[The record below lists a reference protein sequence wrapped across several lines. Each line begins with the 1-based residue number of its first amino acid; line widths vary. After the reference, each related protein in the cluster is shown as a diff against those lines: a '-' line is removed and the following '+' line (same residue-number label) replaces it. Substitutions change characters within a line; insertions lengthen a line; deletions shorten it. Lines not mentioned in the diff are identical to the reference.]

1 MRKTLRCSKTGLQDV
16 DRRRRKRRWKK
27 QAAIWAE
34 TAFVSLPTLKR
45 FWSRTPVRAESFI
58 AIVEAVGI
66 RNWRTVAEA
75 DRDFQQAPE
84 LGDFFGRDED
94 RQQLQ
99 NLIGEGTRAIALL
112 GMGGLGK
119 TALALKVA
127 QEDVADRFDFAFW
140 RSLREAPPLLDLLS
154 AVIRRLDEMSGDKS
168 EEACFHN
175 ESLALDLLFNRYL
188 SPARCLLVLDN
199 AESLL
204 QPKRLTGEFRPGYEA
219 YTEFFERIARQP
231 HQSCI
236 LLTSRELPTVFERLS
251 HDFPI
256 INFPLSGLQRDA
268 RQILRE
274 RQAVGTDAECDRLI
288 DYYRGNPKAL
298 QIASSYIRLVFDG
311 SIADFFEITPT
322 TGTLPDFQHLLDEHF
337 QRLSDTERQILDWL
351 AIERE
356 PVTLE
361 QLQADLTLPHRVNPL
376 HALAQLRSKSLIERV
391 QSDRTYTLQNAIAE
405 YTLEKL
411 IERFVKILRGDPDNL
426 ETLGESE
433 KLLSTHALLKAQAP
447 RYVRLAQERA
457 IAQPLLDALIEAFG
471 DRTAVI
477 RHLHRWIERLRHVNL
492 PPYSYAAGNLIN
504 LLRVSETSLVGANF
518 SQLNIRQVYWSE
530 SDLSEINLRRAHISD
545 CLFPQAIDSAL
556 CFAFS
561 PDGKLFA
568 TGDDS
573 TSLRLWNLE
582 TGALV
587 DTVSNAHS
595 SWIRCLAFS
604 PDGHYLASGSGDM
617 SVRVWQLTN
626 QQTLEHCHTL
636 TGHTQEV
643 WSISWLPNT
652 PYLVSSGDDGKV
664 ILWNFCNGCLEQI
677 WEGQYGWVR
686 YVAAEPDGRHV
697 ISASMPAQELWRW
710 DRQTGK
716 PVAKGIYDDHR
727 ARSIGMSPDG
737 RWIVTGS
744 EDLDCRVRLYA
755 LNQGIAELTHVLEGH
770 TKCVWSVAFSPD
782 SRWLATGSS
791 DRTIAIWD
799 VETGERLRVLV
810 EDVGRVR
817 SLAFAADGRRLA
829 AGSDDRGI
837 VLWDYLTGQTD
848 RAFHG
853 YTYRVWTVLA
863 LDNKLQFLS
872 SGDDGVIRYWTR
884 DDNRPVQALVGHQA
898 RVRHLVLSPDRRTLA
913 SCSHDCTV
921 RLWDLDSGN
930 CLRVLRGH
938 KDWTWF
944 AVFLSDKTLLTGS
957 DDRSIKRWNLA
968 TGHCTQTWHLQEHW
982 LWSMLWCDRTQR
994 LIAATEQQGI
1004 QVFALPSGSG
1014 EDPLP
1019 KPLLQLDA
1027 GNVRAIART
1036 PDGQKLVS
1044 GDDEGELKLWDLT
1057 SGRCLQTW
1065 QRPQKSRIRALTID
1079 ASGQWLACGG
1089 DDAEVELWNL
1099 SRGTCDRILS
1109 GHSKPIWTVAFAPC
1123 GTELM
1128 SAGEDETIRIWTLG
1142 ETPNGQTLT
1151 APRLCQNLDLTDA
1164 TGLTVAQRR
1173 NLAQL
1178 GAIAPERQDIAS

>member
-27 QAAIWAE
+27 QATIWAE

-45 FWSRTPVRAESFI
+45 FWSRTPIRAESFI

-127 QEDVADRFDFAFW
+127 QEDVADRFDFAIW

-219 YTEFFERIARQP
+219 YAEFFERIARQP

-457 IAQPLLDALIEAFG
+457 IAQPLLDTLIEAFG

-504 LLRVSETSLVGANF
+504 LLRLLNF
-518 SQLNIRQVYWSE
+518 SLAYRDLSHLLIRQVYWRESTL
-530 SDLSEINLRRAHISD
+530 SDLNLRHAHLQD
-545 CLFPQAIDSAL
+545 CVFPQTIDSILCLAL
-556 CFAFS
+556 S
-561 PDGKLFA
+561 PDGHLLA
-568 TGDDS
+568 IGDS
-573 TSLRLWNLE
+573 SGTLRLWELNTGTLIAVE
-582 TGALV
+582 TA
-587 DTVSNAHS
+587 AHS

-604 PDGHYLASGSGDM
+604 PDGQYLASGSSDA
-617 SVRVWQLTN
+617 SIRVWQIGSTR
-626 QQTLEHCHTL
+626 TLEYCQSL
-636 TGHTQEV
+636 EGHRQQI
-643 WSISWLPNT
+643 WSIAWLPET
-652 PYLVSSGDDGKV
+652 PYLVSASDDGTLRIWNYRNACCKKV
-664 ILWNFCNGCLEQI
+664 LSGHTGL
-677 WEGQYGWVR
+677 VR
-686 YVAAEPDGRHV
+686 FVGAEPDGCHIV
-697 ISASMPAQELWRW
+697 SAAMPSQEVWRW
-710 DRQTGK
+710 NVKTGETIQRWQQTDHKARAIALSPNGYLLATGSDDGDCA
-716 PVAKGIYDDHR
+716 VRIYDLR
-727 ARSIGMSPDG
+727 QGMERP
-737 RWIVTGS
+737 IQM
-744 EDLDCRVRLYA
+744 LC
-755 LNQGIAELTHVLEGH
+755 GH
-770 TKCVWSVAFSPD
+770 TNRVWSVAFNSD
-782 SRWLATGSS
+782 NSLLASGSS
-791 DRTIAIWD
+791 DRTAIVWN
-799 VETGERLRVLV
+799 VNTGHRLRTLI
-810 EDVGRVR
+810 EEVGRVR
-817 SLAFAADGRRLA
+817 VLAFGGKSPQLA
-829 AGSDDRGI
+829 AGSDDRGV
-837 VLWDYLTGQTD
+837 VLWNYATAETI
-848 RAFHG
+848 RALQG
-853 YTYRVWTVLA
+853 CTYRIWTLA
-863 LDNKLQFLS
+863 IRADGQQFWS
-872 SGDDGVIRYWTR
+872 GGDDGTIRTWNR
-884 DDNRPVQALVGHQA
+884 HDNRLVQTFIGHQA
-898 RVRHLVLSPDRRTLA
+898 RIRHLSLSPDARLLV
-913 SCSHDCTV
+913 SCSNDCTV
-921 RLWDLDSGN
+921 RLWDIREES

-938 KDWTWF
+938 RDWVWLTQ
-944 AVFLSDKTLLTGS
+944 FLNNRQLLTGS
-957 DDRSIKRWNLA
+957 DDRTLKIWDVE
-968 TGHCTQTWHLQEHW
+968 TGRCLQTLSLGKSWV
-982 LWSMLWCDRTQR
+982 WSMLWCDRTQR

-1004 QVFALPSGSG
+1004 QVFTLPSGTGDDS
-1014 EDPLP
+1014 LP
-1019 KPLLQLDA
+1019 KPVLQLDA

-1036 PDGQKLVS
+1036 PDGQRLVS

-1057 SGRCLQTW
+1057 SGCCLQTW
-1065 QRPQKSRIRALTID
+1065 QRLQKSRIRALTID

-1109 GHSKPIWTVAFAPC
+1109 GHSKPIWTMAFAPC

-1178 GAIAPERQDIAS
+1178 GAIAPER